1 MLQNYLKIAYR
12 NLFRHKL
19 FSFINI
25 FGLALSMSIG
35 LIVLMIIK
43 KQFEYDTFHPYP
55 ERTFRLITEVQSKEG
70 DRRRLAATP
79 LALGEELQREY
90 GFVDKTVRLYPSIN
104 TEASDGKKKLEMRG
118 TFADSSFFDVFGF
131 ALAFGNPTMALRE
144 PYSVVLTEETADKFS
159 GSKRGDNESL
169 VGKTLALDGYGD
181 FRITGI
187 LKKTDQLSHID
198 FPLIASMST
207 VPSLVQRQKLDS
219 LVTGWNYYDMGYTYV
234 LLKPGTKKEKLAA
247 ILPGI
252 AKKALTTFEF
262 KSNEKAYSFEAQA
275 LGDITPGEE
284 LWRVTGF
291 EGRSLQ
297 DLVLMS
303 AFVFIILLM
312 ACFNYVNLSI
322 ARSLSRAKEVGIRK
336 VAGAFR
342 HHLFAQFLTES
353 VLTALLALLL
363 AYAIMPWVPLS
374 PGLER
379 EIAGVEPD
387 FALFVWFLIFSVFV
401 GLLAG
406 AFPAGL
412 LSAFPPVQV
421 LKSLSG
427 VKLFKG
433 MALRKTFVVVQFSLS
448 LVFMIFLTVMYQQTN
463 YMAAADYGFNQKNMI
478 NVRLQGRPHQS
489 LANEISRISG
499 VERVAAMSHPLGFHA
514 SGTVQTR
521 NGEGETPVRLSYY
534 AVDRNF
540 VPNLGLTLVAG
551 RNFPEVLSAQ
561 REQWVL
567 VNQKALAALKL
578 GTPTEAIGK
587 TLWLSDSTQ
596 VQVLGVLG
604 DFHFESLKFPVLPLA
619 LRYKPD
625 EFHYLRVQVAGQ
637 NLVATVARLEEVWKR
652 FDSANPLEYGIF
664 DEKLREQYLHL
675 EEMRFFGF
683 LAVMALTIAS
693 LGLLGMVTF
702 TVEVRTKEVGI
713 RKVMGADVGNLILL
727 LSKDFAYLLILAG
740 LISLPLGYWLGDQFL
755 NSYANRTSIG
765 VGSLL
770 WGFLVMLGLG
780 LFIICSQTFRA
791 ASANPVKAL
800 RSE

>member
-1 MLQNYLKIAYR
+1 MLRNYLLIAYR
-12 NLFRHKL
+12 NLLRHKL
-19 FSFINI
+19 FAFINI

-35 LIVLMIIK
+35 LVALMIIK

-90 GFVDKTVRLYPSIN
+90 GFVDKTVRLYPAIY
-104 TEASDGKKKLEMRG
+104 TEASDGKKKFEMRG

-131 ALAFGNPTMALRE
+131 ALEFGNPAMALRE
-144 PYSVVLTEETADKFS
+144 PYSVVLTEETATKFS
-159 GSKRGDNESL
+159 GSNREDKEGL
-169 VGKTLALDGYGD
+169 VGKMLTLEGYGD

-234 LLKPGTKKEKLAA
+234 LLKPGTDKEKLAA
-247 ILPGI
+247 VLPGV

-262 KSNEKAYSFEAQA
+262 KLNEKTYSFEAQA

-284 LWRVTGF
+284 LWRISGF
-291 EGRSLQ
+291 EGQSLQ
-297 DLVLMS
+297 SLVLMS

-353 VLTALLALLL
+353 ILTALLALFL

-374 PGLER
+374 PGFER
-379 EIAGVEPD
+379 EIAGIEPD
-387 FALFVWFLIFSVFV
+387 VTLFAWFLMFSVFV
-401 GLLAG
+401 GVLAG
-406 AFPAGL
+406 AFPAWL
-412 LSAFPPVQV
+412 LSAFPPIQV

-433 MALRKTFVVVQFSLS
+433 MALRKAFVVVQFSLS

-463 YMAAADYGFNQKNMI
+463 YMATADYGFNRKNII
-478 NVRLQGRPHQS
+478 NVRLQGHHHQS

-514 SGTVQTR
+514 SGTVKAR
-521 NGEGETPVRLSYY
+521 HVEGETPAGLAYY
-534 AVDRNF
+534 AVDRNV
-540 VPNLGLTLVAG
+540 VPNLGLSLVAG
-551 RNFPEVLSAQ
+551 RNFPENPSAQ

-567 VNQKALAALKL
+567 LNLKALDALHL
-578 GTPTEAIGK
+578 GTPHEAIGK
-587 TLWLSDSTQ
+587 TLWLSDSMQ
-596 VQVLGVLG
+596 VQVLGVLA
-604 DFHFESLKFPVLPLA
+604 DFHFQTLKFPVSPLA

-625 EFHYLRVQVAGQ
+625 EFQYLSVQVAGQ
-637 NLVATVARLEEVWKR
+637 DLVATVARLEEVWKR
-652 FDSANPLEYGIF
+652 FDSANPLAYGIF
-664 DEKLREQYLHL
+664 DEELREQYSHV
-675 EEMRFFGF
+675 EEIRFFGF
-683 LAVMALTIAS
+683 LSVMALTIAS

-702 TVEVRTKEVGI
+702 TVEIRTKEVGI
-713 RKVMGADVGNLILL
+713 RKVMGADVSNLIIL
-727 LSKDFAYLLILAG
+727 LSKDFIYLLILAG
-740 LISLPLGYWLGDQFL
+740 LISLPLGYWFGDEFL
-755 NSYANRTSIG
+755 NSYANRTNIG

-770 WGFLVMLGLG
+770 SGFLVMLGLG
-780 LFIICSQTFRA
+780 LCIIGSQTFRA
-791 ASANPVKAL
+791 ASANPVKSL